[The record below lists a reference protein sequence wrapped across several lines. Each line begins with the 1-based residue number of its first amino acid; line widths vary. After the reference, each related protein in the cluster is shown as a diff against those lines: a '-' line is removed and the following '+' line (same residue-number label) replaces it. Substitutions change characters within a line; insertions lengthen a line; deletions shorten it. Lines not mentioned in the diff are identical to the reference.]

1 MLRPRRT
8 PFTVLVKLL
17 TVLALSLAGCSALS
31 ASDSSFSIDLS
42 LREAI
47 PEVGSIEP
55 QPQPLRIAVAA
66 VLSPEGTVESYAEL
80 AKYLGDRFESIG
92 SVLVAPRLGVRQHG

>member
-1 MLRPRRT
+1 MSRPRRT
-8 PFTVLVKLL
+8 PFTVLVRLL
-17 TVLALSLAGCSALS
+17 TVLALSLSGCSAFT
-31 ASDSSFSIDLS
+31 ASDSSFSVDLS

-47 PEVGSIEP
+47 PEVGSIE
-55 QPQPLRIAVAA
+55 PQPLRIAVAA